1 MLAHSVAQQYHMAGV
16 RTAETNAEFEDG
28 MEVDAAAMEA
38 GQFEDA
44 DVEHWGRWRDG
55 GFLDS

>member
-1 MLAHSVAQQYHMAGV
+1 MLLVWV
-16 RTAETNAEFEDG
+16 RLSWLTDG

-44 DVEHWGRWRDG
+44 DVEHW
-55 GFLDS
+55 